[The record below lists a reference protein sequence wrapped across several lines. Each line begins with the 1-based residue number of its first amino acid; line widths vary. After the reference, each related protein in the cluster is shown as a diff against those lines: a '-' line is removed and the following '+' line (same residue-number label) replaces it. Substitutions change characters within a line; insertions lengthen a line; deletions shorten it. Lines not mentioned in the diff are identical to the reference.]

1 MWLFIQKSCNIAFQ
15 AYFFMHPGLRL
26 FLNSFLLMLLA
37 QAAAAQQSVWE
48 GGKEKMTAFKEK
60 GAKQA
65 GKIEQWKK
73 HIREWGLD
81 PEYNHALS
89 IGLRLNTNGWS
100 GGAYYLKQTAAGKK
114 TIWQLH
120 FSGLVHEKEI
130 KQQRTGTTYNYLTK
144 NTAYS
149 LGKIN
154 NAYTLQLGYGQEQM
168 LFPALLDGNL
178 SLSLRYAAGP
188 ALALLKPYYLKLL
201 YVEYTP
207 EERAYMQVERFSPDN
222 AAHFLNPAYVLGS
235 EKWSKGLGETRFLPG
250 LFAELAIALEPEK
263 PKSFVKT
270 ITIGGNAAF
279 YSAKVALM
287 AERKAYPYQASFFV
301 GLAFGKRWK

>member
-1 MWLFIQKSCNIAFQ
+1 MYCRLF
-15 AYFFMHPGLRL
+15 L
-26 FLNSFLLMLLA
+26 FLNSLLFIFLA
-37 QAAAAQQSVWE
+37 HSSCAQQSVWE
-48 GGKEKMTAFKEK
+48 GGKEKMTAVKEK
-60 GAKQA
+60 GAKQVS
-65 GKIEQWKK
+65 KVQQWKK
-73 HIREWGLD
+73 HIQEWGLD
-81 PEYNHALS
+81 PNYNHALS
-89 IGLRLNTNGWS
+89 LGVRLNTNGWS
-100 GGAYYLKQTAAGKK
+100 AGAYYYLKQKSAGKK

-120 FSGLVHEKEI
+120 FSGMLHEKEI

-207 EERAYMQVERFSPDN
+207 EERSYMQVERYSPAN
-222 AAHFLNPAYVLGS
+222 AAHFLNPSYVLGS
-235 EKWSKGLGETRFLPG
+235 EKWTKGLGETRFIPG

-279 YSAKVALM
+279 YTSKIEMM

>member
-1 MWLFIQKSCNIAFQ
+1 MIS
-15 AYFFMHPGLRL
+15 
-26 FLNSFLLMLLA
+26 LNKVLSFFLLTTSFPTYG
-37 QAAAAQQSVWE
+37 QQSVWD
-48 GGKEKMTAFKEK
+48 GSKEKMVTFKEK
-60 GAKQA
+60 GAKQI
-65 GKIEQWKK
+65 GKIQQWKK
-73 HIREWGLD
+73 HIQEWGLD
-81 PEYNHALS
+81 PVYNHALS
-89 IGLRLNTNGWS
+89 IGMRLNTNGWS
-100 GGAYYLKQTAAGKK
+100 GAAYYLKQQSAGKK

-120 FSGLVHEKEI
+120 FSGLLHEKEI

-154 NAYTLQLGYGQEQM
+154 NVYTLQLGYGREQM

-178 SLSLRYAAGP
+178 SLSLRCTAGP
-188 ALALLKPYYLKLL
+188 ALAMLKPYYLKIL

-207 EERAYMQVERFSPDN
+207 EEHSYMQVERFSN
-222 AAHFLNPAYVLGS
+222 ANADHFLNPSYILGG
-235 EKWSKGLGETRFLPG
+235 EKWSKGLGETRFIPG
-250 LFAELAIALEPEK
+250 AFVELAIALEPEK

-279 YSAKVALM
+279 YSSKIEII

-301 GLAFGKRWK
+301 GLSFGKRWK

>member
-1 MWLFIQKSCNIAFQ
+1 MRS
-15 AYFFMHPGLRL
+15 RL
-26 FLNSFLLMLLA
+26 FLLSNSLLILLLA
-37 QAAAAQQSVWE
+37 QASYAQQSVWE
-48 GGKEKMTAFKEK
+48 GGKEKMTAVKEK
-60 GAKQA
+60 GAKQVS
-65 GKIEQWKK
+65 KIQQWKK
-73 HIREWGLD
+73 HVQEWGLD
-81 PEYNHALS
+81 PQYNHALS
-89 IGLRLNTNGWS
+89 LGLRLNTNGWS
-100 GGAYYLKQTAAGKK
+100 GGVYYLKQQSAGKK

-120 FSGLVHEKEI
+120 FSGIQHEKEI
-130 KQQRTGTTYNYLTK
+130 KQQRTGTTYNYLSK

-149 LGKIN
+149 LGKIYS
-154 NAYTLQLGYGQEQM
+154 AYTLQLGYGQEQM

-178 SLSLRYAAGP
+178 SLSLRYTAGP

-207 EERAYMQVERFSPDN
+207 EEHAYMQVERFSAGN
-222 AAHFLNPAYVLGS
+222 ADHFLNPAYILGS
-235 EKWSKGLGETRFLPG
+235 EKWSKGLGETRFIPG

-279 YSAKVALM
+279 YSSRIELM

>member
-1 MWLFIQKSCNIAFQ
+1 
-15 AYFFMHPGLRL
+15 MHSRL
-26 FLNSFLLMLLA
+26 FLLLNSLLLMLSA
-37 QAAAAQQSVWE
+37 QATSAQQSVWE
-48 GGKEKMTAFKEK
+48 GGKEKMTEIKEK
-60 GAKQA
+60 GAKQVS
-65 GKIEQWKK
+65 KVQQWKK

-89 IGLRLNTNGWS
+89 IGVRLNTNGWS
-100 GGAYYLKQTAAGKK
+100 GGAYYLKQQSAGKK

-120 FSGLVHEKEI
+120 FSGIQHEKEV
-130 KQQRTGTTYNYLTK
+130 KQQRSGTTYNYLAK

-149 LGKIN
+149 LGKTY
-154 NAYTLQLGYGQEQM
+154 NAYTLQLGYGREQM

-207 EERAYMQVERFSPDN
+207 EEHAYMQTERFSPDN
-222 AAHFLNPAYVLGS
+222 ATHFLNPAYILGS
-235 EKWSKGLGETRFLPG
+235 EKWSKGLGETRFIPG
-250 LFAELAIALEPEK
+250 LFAELAIALEPER

-279 YSAKVALM
+279 YTSKIELM

>member
-1 MWLFIQKSCNIAFQ
+1 
-15 AYFFMHPGLRL
+15 
-26 FLNSFLLMLLA
+26 
-37 QAAAAQQSVWE
+37 
-48 GGKEKMTAFKEK
+48 MTAIREK
-60 GAKQA
+60 GTKQVS
-65 GKIEQWKK
+65 KIKQWKK
-73 HIREWGLD
+73 HVQEWGLD
-81 PEYNHALS
+81 PKYNHALS
-89 IGLRLNTNGWS
+89 IGIRLNTNGWS
-100 GGAYYLKQTAAGKK
+100 GDAYYLKQQSAGKR

-120 FSGLVHEKEI
+120 FSGLLHEKEI

-178 SLSLRYAAGP
+178 SLSLRYTAGP
-188 ALALLKPYYLKLL
+188 ALAMLKPYYLKML

-207 EERAYMQVERFSPDN
+207 EEHSYMLVERFSKDN
-222 AAHFLNPAYVLGS
+222 ADHFLNPSYILGS
-235 EKWSKGLGETRFLPG
+235 EKWSKGLGETRFVPG

-279 YSAKVALM
+279 YSSKIEIM
-287 AERKAYPYQASFFV
+287 AERKSYSYQASFFV
-301 GLAFGKRWK
+301 GLSFGKRWK